1 MAEPGSHTVPL
12 KRLIRLLGKEQKV
25 IYAIFF
31 YAALNG
37 VVVLIL
43 PLGIQ
48 AVLTFLL
55 GGRLTATWML
65 LVIFIMAALIFAGL
79 MRVAQISLVE
89 RLQQRIFA
97 KSSYEISYRIPKFK
111 PESMYRKYAP
121 ELINRFFDTLNIQK
135 GVLKILI
142 DFITAALEIVFGL
155 ILLSIYHP
163 IFFAYSVSLV
173 LFIYLLFRYTSP
185 RAIRTKLEEST
196 AKYKMAYWLQ
206 EVSRNLATFKLAGE
220 TLMPQ
225 EKVDAIAEEYLTHRQ
240 SHFRVLITQ
249 FMFMIGFKVI
259 TVGVLLI
266 VGSLLLMDDQISIG
280 QFVAAE
286 VIIILLLSSIEKV
299 ILSLETIYD
308 TIVGAE
314 KVGAIT
320 DVDLESEEGEHCS
333 HDTTKGFEVEFE
345 NISFTYPG
353 LKKPTLHDFNLKI
366 EKGSK
371 TVIAGGQ
378 GTGKSTVL
386 HLAAGLYST
395 YSGKIYINDINLN
408 LMNLREYRSYVGDS
422 MSQQTVFNGTL
433 KENITLNRT
442 GISEQDYTRSLELAN
457 LTPYIRN
464 LPHGDN
470 EMLLPMGQ
478 YIPDEISRKI
488 ILARSFCHP
497 SGLLLLESPVIELN
511 REEQEYVLN
520 HIFKLSCTVLAVS
533 TNENVLKRAERIITL
548 ENGRISFDGDYA
560 AYKAQNT

>member
-1 MAEPGSHTVPL
+1 MADPVSNTIPL
-12 KRLIRLLGKEQKV
+12 KRLLRLLGKERKV

-55 GGRLTATWML
+55 GGRLTTTWVL
-65 LVIFIMAALIFAGL
+65 LVVFIMAALIFAGL

-97 KSSYEISYRIPKFK
+97 KASYEISYRIPKFK
-111 PESMYRKYAP
+111 PESMYKKYAP
-121 ELINRFFDTLNIQK
+121 ELINRFFDTMNIQK
-135 GVLKILI
+135 GVLKILV
-142 DFITAALEIVFGL
+142 DFTTAALEIVFGL
-155 ILLSIYHP
+155 ILLSVYHP
-163 IFFAYSVSLV
+163 IFLAYSISLV
-173 LFIYLLFRYTSP
+173 IFIYLLFKWTSP
-185 RAIRTKLEEST
+185 KAIRTKLKESR

-225 EKVDAIAEEYLTHRQ
+225 ERVDSISEDYLTHRQ

-249 FMFMIGFKVI
+249 FMFMIGFKVT

-266 VGSLLLMDDQISIG
+266 VGSLLLIDDQISIG

-286 VIIILLLSSIEKV
+286 VIIVLLLSSIEKV

-308 TIVGAE
+308 TVVGTE
-314 KVGAIT
+314 KVGEIT

-333 HDTTKGFEVEFE
+333 HDTTHGFEIRFHDVTFH
-345 NISFTYPG
+345 YPG
-353 LKKPTLHDFNLKI
+353 ISKPTLKNFNLRV

-371 TVIAGGQ
+371 TVIAGTQ
-378 GTGKSTVL
+378 GSGKSTVL

-395 YSGKIYINDINLN
+395 YEGKIFINDIHLN

-433 KENITLNRT
+433 KENITLNRA
-442 GISEQDYTRSLELAN
+442 GITEEDYHNSLELAN
-457 LTPYIRN
+457 LIPYIQN
-464 LPHGDN
+464 LPNGDN

-478 YIPDEISRKI
+478 YIPDDISRKI

-497 SGLLLLESPVIELN
+497 SGLLLLESPVLDLN
-511 REEQEYVLN
+511 RNEQEKVLN
-520 HIFKLSCTVLAVS
+520 HIFNLSSTVLAVS
-533 TNENVLKRAERIITL
+533 NNEDVLKRAERIITL
-548 ENGRISFDGDYA
+548 ENGNINFDGDYA
-560 AYKAQNT
+560 AYKARNT